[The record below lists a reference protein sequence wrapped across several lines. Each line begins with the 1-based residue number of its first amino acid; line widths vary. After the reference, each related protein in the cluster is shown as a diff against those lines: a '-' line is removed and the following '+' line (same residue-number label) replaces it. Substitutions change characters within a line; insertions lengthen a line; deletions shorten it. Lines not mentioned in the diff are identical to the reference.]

1 LGVRVAV
8 VVGVLGGE
16 ELDELLKW
24 ERGGSMVDEWVGFM
38 EGVERRSAPGEVSD
52 SEGIVRMVDMIAFW
66 YDVVLKGE
74 RGRKKQRRRSW
85 SSRGLCRVVL
95 LSRLV
100 A

>member
-16 ELDELLKW
+16 PDDEELKW
-24 ERGGSMVDEWVGFM
+24 ERGRSM
-38 EGVERRSAPGEVSD
+38 EGVEGRSAPGEVND
-52 SEGIVRMVDMIAFW
+52 SEGMVRMVDMIASW
-66 YDVVLKGE
+66 YDVVLVGE
-74 RGRKKQRRRSW
+74 RGSKKQRRRSW

>member
-1 LGVRVAV
+1 
-8 VVGVLGGE
+8 
-16 ELDELLKW
+16 
-24 ERGGSMVDEWVGFM
+24 MVDEWVGFM
-38 EGVERRSAPGEVSD
+38 EGVESD